1 MTKEDLE
8 QLIEKCRE
16 LLHLIDLSWDGEYE
30 QFTKKHPELDEILN
44 SDDCE
49 DSHQMDR
56 FVKYLENNGSE
67 FIDGK
72 EDDYRY
78 EKEAWD
84 HFIEV

>member
-1 MTKEDLE
+1 
-8 QLIEKCRE
+8 
-16 LLHLIDLSWDGEYE
+16 
-30 QFTKKHPELDEILN
+30 
-44 SDDCE
+44 
-49 DSHQMDR
+49 MDR